1 MKLLDKYNRISLIT
15 TVLVIIVTGFVYY
28 FTIKLIL
35 TEEIDEDLAS
45 EENEIFEHVKLSHGL
60 PQIFESEYLKIRFD
74 LAGNN
79 PVKRQ
84 FTNIQ
89 YWDSQHKNQLS
100 ARELISS
107 MQVKGKVYRISII
120 QSTVETEGLIRVIFL
135 ITLGIIFILIL
146 ILFAINRLVIS
157 SLWQPFYQ
165 MLQQIKLFN
174 LTDNNTITVS
184 DTAIDEFNDMNQEVT
199 AMSLRVNNDY
209 RELKNFVEN
218 ASHELMTP
226 LAVINSKLDTLVQS
240 GDLTDRQGTLI
251 GEVYGM
257 VSKMRKLNRSMLLIS
272 KIENGLIHQKET
284 LDLKKKVADLA
295 NDFQELLVAKNLR
308 LTTNL
313 QNVSIVMNKELL
325 DILLN
330 NLLGNAIRHNIPAG
344 EIEITLD
351 ENAFTISNTG
361 HTKLL
366 ETELIFQRFYKSA
379 DSDGTGLGLTLSR
392 EICES
397 SGFRLTY
404 SFDVDRHIFTVYL
417 N

>member
-45 EENEIFEHVKLSHGL
+45 EENEIFEHVKLSRSL

-74 LAGNN
+74 LAGNGH
-79 PVKRQ
+79 VKRQ

-89 YWDSQHKNQLS
+89 YWDNQHKNKLS

-107 MQVKGKVYRISII
+107 VQVKGKMYRIGII
-120 QSTVETEGLIRVIFL
+120 QSTVETEGLIRLIFL

-174 LTDNNTITVS
+174 LTDNNTITAL

-209 RELKNFVEN
+209 RELKSFVEN

-240 GDLTDRQGTLI
+240 GGLSDSQGTLI
-251 GEVYGM
+251 GEVYTM

-272 KIENGLIHQKET
+272 KIENGLIHKKET
-284 LDLKKKVADLA
+284 LDLKKKVTDLA
-295 NDFQELLVAKNLR
+295 NDFQELLAAKNLQ

-313 QNVSIVMNKELL
+313 QDVSVLMNKELL

-344 EIEITLD
+344 EIDIILD

-361 HTKLL
+361 HTNPLHA
-366 ETELIFQRFYKSA
+366 ELIFQRFYKSA
-379 DSDGTGLGLTLSR
+379 ESDGTGLGLTLSR

-404 SFDVDRHIFTVYL
+404 NFDIDRHIFTIHL

>member
-15 TVLVIIVTGFVYY
+15 TVLVIIVTGFIYY

-45 EENEIFEHVKLSHGL
+45 EENEIFEHVKLNHGL

-79 PVKRQ
+79 PVNRQ

-89 YWDSQHKNQLS
+89 YWDSQHKNHLS
-100 ARELISS
+100 ARELMSS
-107 MQVKGKVYRISII
+107 LQVKGKMYRISII
-120 QSTVETEGLIRVIFL
+120 QSTVETESLIRVIFL
-135 ITLGIIFILIL
+135 ITLGIIFILIVV
-146 ILFAINRLVIS
+146 LFTINRLVIS

-165 MLQQIKLFN
+165 MLRQIKLFN
-174 LTDNNTITVS
+174 LTDNNIITAL
-184 DTAIDEFNDMNQEVT
+184 DTEIDEFKDMNQEVT
-199 AMSLRVNNDY
+199 AMSLRVNSDY

-240 GDLTDRQGTLI
+240 GGLTDRQGTLI
-251 GEVYGM
+251 GEVYSM

-272 KIENGLIHQKET
+272 KIENGLIQQKET
-284 LDLKKKVADLA
+284 LDLKKKVTDLT
-295 NDFQELLVAKNLR
+295 NDFQELLAAKNLL

-344 EIEITLD
+344 EIEINLD
-351 ENAFTISNTG
+351 ENAFTIRNTG
-361 HTKLL
+361 HTNALHAD
-366 ETELIFQRFYKSA
+366 LIFQRFYKSA
-379 DSDGTGLGLTLSR
+379 ESDGTGLGLTLSR

-397 SGFRLTY
+397 SGLELTY
-404 SFDVDRHIFTVYL
+404 KFNNGRHIFTIHL